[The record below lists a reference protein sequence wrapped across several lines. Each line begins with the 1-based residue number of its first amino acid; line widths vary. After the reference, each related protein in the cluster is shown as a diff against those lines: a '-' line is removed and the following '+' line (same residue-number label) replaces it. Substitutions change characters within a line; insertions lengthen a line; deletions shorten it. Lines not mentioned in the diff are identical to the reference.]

1 MTPYDIIQ
9 NEERKLKERLQEK
22 VADIITQECQN
33 FTDITGSKIGT
44 VSFELMDVSTI
55 DKKQMIFHSL
65 NISKDN
71 P

>member
-1 MTPYDIIQ
+1 MTPCDIIQ
-9 NEERKLKERLQEK
+9 NEEQKLIKRLQK
-22 VADIITQECQN
+22 RLADLIAQECQK
-33 FTDITGSKIGT
+33 FTDITGLKIGT
-44 VSFELMDVSTI
+44 VSFELMDVSTV